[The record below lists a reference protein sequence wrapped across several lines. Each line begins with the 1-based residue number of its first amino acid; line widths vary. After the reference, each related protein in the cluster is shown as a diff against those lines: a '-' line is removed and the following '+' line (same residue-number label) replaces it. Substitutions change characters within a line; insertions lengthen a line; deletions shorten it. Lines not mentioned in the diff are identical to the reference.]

1 MKKNLKR
8 DVYVYI
14 YILYI
19 KYIIYIE
26 LNYFVVHLRLT
37 QHCKLIILQKM
48 TQKRKKEFAFSK
60 KGKQN

>member
-1 MKKNLKR
+1 MEKNLKR

-14 YILYI
+14 YI

>member
-1 MKKNLKR
+1 MEKNLKR